1 MVSSQRI
8 LWRRVE
14 MVDDWTEDEQY
25 GYGFSAGYGN
35 MPKQRN
41 TPMCNK
47 CYEDGK
53 KEGIEDIGLD
63 A

>member
-1 MVSSQRI
+1 
-8 LWRRVE
+8 